1 MGIIHVPEGRG
12 ILRSLSVRENLRFSA
27 VAIGRNI
34 KGEDYARV
42 LSVFPQLE
50 PLIDRPAGLLSG
62 GEQQMLA
69 IARGL
74 MTRPHLLMVDELSLG
89 LSPKA
94 TLAVMSA
101 LLAARKSEGFSLL
114 LVDQSVVLLALAC
127 DRLYALRAGTTT
139 RIEEPS
145 SLSKRELLAVNL

>member
-27 VAIGRNI
+27 IAIGHNV
-34 KGEDYARV
+34 KTADYDRV
-42 LSVFPQLE
+42 LGIFPQLK
-50 PLIDRPAGLLSG
+50 PLLGQPAGLLSG

-69 IARGL
+69 IARGM
-74 MTRPHLLMVDELSLG
+74 MTQPRLLMVDELSLG

-94 TLAVMSA
+94 TLAVMGA

-114 LVDQSVVLLALAC
+114 LVDQSVVLLASAC
-127 DRLYALRAGTTT
+127 DRLYALKSGTTT
-139 RIEEPS
+139 CIEDPAA
-145 SLSKRELLAVNL
+145 LTKRELLSVNL